1 MSQAHFKGFPARLFE
16 FFAALA
22 ENNNRE
28 WFDAHRREYET
39 EVLGTVKAF
48 VRDLGPLFRMLN
60 DEFETE
66 PRVTRTISRI
76 NNDLRFHKTRPPYRP
91 FLYVGFP
98 RFGQKWSTEALLYV
112 GLDRHG
118 ASVGFYPG
126 GYKKTRT
133 GAIQEGIKKNL
144 RWFQRYLDE
153 RRIAETYWEL
163 PAGED
168 GGLQKWPLPGT
179 ARRWV
184 NMDNFIIGE
193 SFPAGDPTVARRRFL
208 DRAQQIMLDLYP
220 LWLLATSENLKA
232 DLELYEENRPA
243 LARPLTKSAPE

>member
-1 MSQAHFKGFPARLFE
+1 MNHVRFTGFPARLFE

-22 ENNNRE
+22 ENNRKA
-28 WFDAHRREYET
+28 WFDQHRHEYQT
-39 EVLGTVKAF
+39 AVLGTVKSF
-48 VRDLGPLFRMLN
+48 VADLGPLFRMLN

-66 PRVTRTISRI
+66 PRVGRTISRI
-76 NNDLRFHKTRPPYRP
+76 NNDMRFHKTRPLYRP

-118 ASVGFYPG
+118 VSVGFYPG

-153 RRIAETYWEL
+153 RRIAANYWEL
-163 PAGED
+163 PDGED
-168 GGLQKWPLPGT
+168 GGLKKWPLPAT

-193 SFPAGDPTVARRRFL
+193 SFPANDPMVARRQFL
-208 DRAQQIMLDLYP
+208 DRAQLIMLDLYP

-243 LARPLTKSAPE
+243 LARPLTQSARE